1 MRALVK
7 EFVEAAQ
14 AWAEASQVP
23 LDTSVIFYAFSCLGS
38 GGHKRVGR
46 IDPSTLPPDDRVGLT
61 LGQIHGH
68 YTMDQLVERLEW
80 LIQQEHMREDFLIVS
95 IIRWVENELEHY
107 ADGPTDEQTQ
117 NSQGVLATYEALLSN
132 PVKLQQHL
140 KEENARLKPGEL
152 PQTERDIQRFVVR
165 IREMNESA
173 VTRVPE
179 FQRQLALWREITAPI
194 VSRERLRNWLLY
206 ESGHGKRR

>member
-80 LIQQEHMREDFLIVS
+80 LIQQEGMREDFLIVS
-95 IIRWVENELEHY
+95 IIRWIEYEFEHN
-107 ADGPTDEQTQ
+107 AAMPTDDQMR
-117 NSQGVLATYEALLSN
+117 NSQGILATYEALLSD

-152 PQTERDIQRFVVR
+152 PQTERDIQRFVVQ
-165 IREMNESA
+165 IRKMNESA
-173 VTRVPE
+173 VDRVPE
-179 FQRQLALWREITAPI
+179 YQRQLAVWRDITAPI
-194 VSRERLRNWLLY
+194 VSRERLSNWLLD
-206 ESGHGKRR
+206 EAGRGEWR